1 MADTSPSASAPIDMA
16 SAASSRLA
24 MQQIFTYVFMTGYSP
39 ARMIRNVIFDAGGVL
54 LEWNP
59 PRVIAQLYPDPAIQA
74 GIRQY
79 IFEHPD
85 WHEFDRGTIT
95 ADSAPA
101 HFAKLSGRTPDEVRE
116 LLRATA
122 ESLQPIPETIRLH
135 EDLTAAGIH
144 LYLLSNMP
152 ESTFEVLIQRHGF
165 FAHFKQLVIS
175 GKILLLKPEPAIYK
189 HLVDTTGI
197 VPSESVFIDDLTRNV
212 IAARESGLHA
222 IQFTSPEAC
231 RAELRAM
238 LPDIPL

>member
-1 MADTSPSASAPIDMA
+1 
-16 SAASSRLA
+16 

-122 ESLQPIPETIRLH
+122 ESLQPIPETIRLL
-135 EDLTAAGIH
+135 ERIAKERALTLLFTEHDMDVVFSIAQRVAVLHQGRLIAEGTPAEVQKH
-144 LYLLSNMP
+144 SEVRRVYLG
-152 ESTFEVLIQRHGF
+152 ERH
-165 FAHFKQLVIS
+165 
-175 GKILLLKPEPAIYK
+175 
-189 HLVDTTGI
+189 
-197 VPSESVFIDDLTRNV
+197 
-212 IAARESGLHA
+212 
-222 IQFTSPEAC
+222 
-231 RAELRAM
+231 
-238 LPDIPL
+238 